1 MKAVKYLF
9 LILLFTSC
17 KSTKNTIAT
26 DEFKNL
32 NPKQLVRKISN
43 SNSKFKTYQSKAK
56 LRLNNLGKKKS
67 YGVNIRIIKNEAIW
81 LSSAA
86 GIVRALLTKDS
97 IYYYNKLEKK
107 YLISDYKNVEN
118 IVGLNLTYK
127 MIENLLLSEPITK
140 IKRSDYNNEMSNSK
154 GTYVFNWQLTNIDY
168 KNKELFTK
176 VNNQIANSFEFE
188 GHYKIN
194 PYNYKLDICSFKV
207 IDLNDSFLIYEI
219 IYQDF
224 IKVENQ
230 YFSSKIRIDES
241 KFSQSLDNSN
251 IKEGTLMNQIN
262 IELKSINLNKNF
274 KLPFKIPENY
284 KKIIIDV
291 K

>member
-56 LRLNNLGKKKS
+56 LRLNNLGKKES

-97 IYYYNKLEKK
+97 IYYYNKLEK
-107 YLISDYKNVEN
+107 
-118 IVGLNLTYK
+118 
-127 MIENLLLSEPITK
+127 
-140 IKRSDYNNEMSNSK
+140 
-154 GTYVFNWQLTNIDY
+154 VFN
-168 KNKELFTK
+168 
-176 VNNQIANSFEFE
+176 
-188 GHYKIN
+188 
-194 PYNYKLDICSFKV
+194 
-207 IDLNDSFLIYEI
+207 
-219 IYQDF
+219 
-224 IKVENQ
+224 
-230 YFSSKIRIDES
+230 IR
-241 KFSQSLDNSN
+241 L
-251 IKEGTLMNQIN
+251 
-262 IELKSINLNKNF
+262 
-274 KLPFKIPENY
+274 
-284 KKIIIDV
+284 
-291 K
+291 